1 MADSTREAAYVIRIE
16 DGPALQELGRIKKA
30 LDDQTAVKRDLTKQ
44 TKDLIAAETA
54 LQKTINDEGAATA
67 QQTAQLRKLQDAR
80 ADTNRQLAETDAK
93 VKHLSGVYREQ
104 INEVSGLTAMG
115 LRFRDKMADASLEAL
130 KQSGILEQLGTR
142 TEVLKNEITQ
152 LNVAYTKGTTTEA
165 EYIAQNAKLQSEL
178 TQVTAKSD
186 KLETEVQELN
196 AQFKAGLITQ
206 AEYKAGLDNIGKQT
220 QALGSKFDSFVS
232 NQAGQLKSTLSSLAI
247 QYVGVGAAVYGL
259 QRIVGGAIDIVVEF
273 DKNLANVSALGG
285 EYRANID
292 ALGEAAKSIGPK
304 FGVGAGKALESV
316 EALAKAGVSAADIL
330 GGALEGALTLAA
342 SGELNAGDAAEF
354 AAASMV
360 QFGLAG
366 KDVTHIADLLTAAAI
381 KAQGEVSDFG
391 NALKF
396 VGPVA
401 ASMNVSLEETVGTLA
416 DFAQNGILGEM
427 AGTSLRGV
435 LASLTSPSKLA
446 TEQMQSLGIVTADGA
461 SKLFD
466 AQGKFKG
473 LANLAGVLQEA
484 TKNLTQEERANA
496 LGKIFGNQ
504 QLTAANILIKDGEK
518 GIRDFTTAVNDQG
531 IAEQVATDKLNSL
544 KGATDRM
551 TSAWGAFILSIE
563 DGKGAIGG
571 TITALENMFT
581 TILEGLTATGK
592 DKSLDVFSGKVDE
605 ILAKSKDFEKVKF
618 YNVSAQESVKALDA
632 QVKALS
638 QYKTTLGEVQLEEE
652 ARAQL
657 AARLADLQSKPF
669 SAQSTIEQAAIQVAI
684 EGYDKVIGK
693 RKEELAQQGEGV
705 KGSAQSAA
713 ATLKEAETL
722 ATLGDKLKELQDAR
736 KAIDITDTKGLAQ
749 NKAQIDA
756 LQKQIAAI
764 EGTTKATR
772 AQSQEA
778 RNAVGSIADYNA
790 QIADLKK
797 LQSQSTTSAQF
808 KTYTVQI
815 DALTEKVQ
823 FLTGELVKM
832 PALKDVQFTATGTDT
847 GAIPE
852 PPEIHVLPALLEK
865 ARIEELQHIVDFDLQ
880 RQILNEQYN
889 EGIIKSKEE
898 LAARLA
904 DIDKAQQDL
913 ALADQTAALSAA
925 QNLAS
930 SIQGVINEAFD
941 NRIAN
946 IDDQQQALQDRLQ
959 SASDAQTKQEIQGQI
974 DRLAAQK
981 KGLDAQKKAMQAF
994 AVAAALIDTYASAN
1008 AAYRSQLTIPTP
1020 DAPVRAA
1027 VAAAAAIIAGLL
1039 NVAKISGFAKGG
1051 TVPEDRGYVTSA
1063 WGNPIYRSNGD
1074 NVMVTL
1080 KRGEVVLNESQQ
1092 DKVKRKT
1099 GMHVGSLAGIPG
1111 HQERQL
1117 EIMRNFRTTFA
1128 YAGGGTVGLSLPR
1141 PDPASIVNNQLVVDI
1156 GKLAHMPLFV
1166 RVTEINDVQ
1175 GRVAT
1180 ITQQGTA

>member
-1 MADSTREAAYVIRIE
+1 
-16 DGPALQELGRIKKA
+16 
-30 LDDQTAVKRDLTKQ
+30 
-44 TKDLIAAETA
+44 
-54 LQKTINDEGAATA
+54 
-67 QQTAQLRKLQDAR
+67 
-80 ADTNRQLAETDAK
+80 
-93 VKHLSGVYREQ
+93 
-104 INEVSGLTAMG
+104 
-115 LRFRDKMADASLEAL
+115 
-130 KQSGILEQLGTR
+130 
-142 TEVLKNEITQ
+142 
-152 LNVAYTKGTTTEA
+152 
-165 EYIAQNAKLQSEL
+165 
-178 TQVTAKSD
+178 
-186 KLETEVQELN
+186 
-196 AQFKAGLITQ
+196 
-206 AEYKAGLDNIGKQT
+206 
-220 QALGSKFDSFVS
+220 
-232 NQAGQLKSTLSSLAI
+232 
-247 QYVGVGAAVYGL
+247 
-259 QRIVGGAIDIVVEF
+259 
-273 DKNLANVSALGG
+273 
-285 EYRANID
+285 
-292 ALGEAAKSIGPK
+292 
-304 FGVGAGKALESV
+304 VGAGKALESV
-316 EALAKAGVSAADIL
+316 EALAKAGVSASDIL

-366 KDVTHIADLLTAAAI
+366 KDVTHIADLLSASAN
-381 KAQGEVSDFG
+381 KAQGEVVDFG

-401 ASMNVSLEETVGTLA
+401 ASMNVSLDETVGTLA
-416 DFAQNGILGEM
+416 DFAQNGILGEQ

-435 LASLTSPSKLA
+435 LSSLTSPSKAA
-446 TEQMQSLGIVTADGA
+446 TDELKALGVVTEDGA

-847 GAIPE
+847 GPIQA
-852 PPEIHVLPALLEK
+852 PPAQEKVSQLADLEEQQRINEIK
-865 ARIEELQHIVDFDLQ
+865 RITDYNLQ

-946 IDDQQQALQDRLQ
+946 IDDQQQA
-959 SASDAQTKQEIQGQI
+959 
-974 DRLAAQK
+974 
-981 KGLDAQKKAMQAF
+981 
-994 AVAAALIDTYASAN
+994 
-1008 AAYRSQLTIPTP
+1008 
-1020 DAPVRAA
+1020 
-1027 VAAAAAIIAGLL
+1027 
-1039 NVAKISGFAKGG
+1039 
-1051 TVPEDRGYVTSA
+1051 
-1063 WGNPIYRSNGD
+1063 
-1074 NVMVTL
+1074 
-1080 KRGEVVLNESQQ
+1080 
-1092 DKVKRKT
+1092 
-1099 GMHVGSLAGIPG
+1099 
-1111 HQERQL
+1111 
-1117 EIMRNFRTTFA
+1117 FRTA
-1128 YAGGGTVGLSLPR
+1128 C
-1141 PDPASIVNNQLVVDI
+1141 
-1156 GKLAHMPLFV
+1156 KC
-1166 RVTEINDVQ
+1166 
-1175 GRVAT
+1175 
-1180 ITQQGTA
+1180 